1 MIARTYG
8 EDRLWDFLDRMA
20 KAGRDGDR
28 EAHTDP
34 VLRRMFGI
42 GEKTL
47 ARRAA
52 ALIVSA
58 YA

>member
-8 EDRLWDFLDRMA
+8 EDRLWDFLDRMSR
-20 KAGRDGDR
+20 AGRDGDR

-47 ARRAA
+47 APRAA

-58 YA
+58 FA